1 MSLALI
7 MGAVKSLLTCKQ
19 GHAKLAHLLQAR
31 FRDFV
36 SFVMSQPHD
45 FTHVRRSDRAMTDDA
60 WIADFL
66 HRAAVGVLATAS
78 DGQPFINSNLF
89 VYDAATHAIYLHTA
103 RTGRTR
109 ANVDAHEQVC
119 FHVFEMGRLLPA
131 DTALEFSVEY
141 GGVTVFG
148 RARVVEDAEQA
159 RAGLQLLL
167 DKYFAHLRP
176 GEHYRPITDDELVR
190 TALYRI
196 DIEQWSG
203 KRKAVAEDFPGA
215 FWFGDGRHAN

>member
-1 MSLALI
+1 
-7 MGAVKSLLTCKQ
+7 
-19 GHAKLAHLLQAR
+19 
-31 FRDFV
+31 
-36 SFVMSQPHD
+36 MSQSPNLA
-45 FTHVRRSDRAMTDDA
+45 HVRRSDRAMTDDA

-66 HRAAVGVLATAS
+66 HRAAVGVLAMTN

-89 VYDAATHAIYLHTA
+89 VYDATAHAIYLHTA
-103 RTGRTR
+103 RTGSTR
-109 ANVDAHEQVC
+109 AHVDAHERVC

-148 RARVVEDAEQA
+148 RAQVVADAEQA

-176 GEHYRPITDDELVR
+176 GEHYRPITDDELAR
-190 TALYRI
+190 TAVYRI

-215 FWFGDGRHAN
+215 FWYEDGNLAA